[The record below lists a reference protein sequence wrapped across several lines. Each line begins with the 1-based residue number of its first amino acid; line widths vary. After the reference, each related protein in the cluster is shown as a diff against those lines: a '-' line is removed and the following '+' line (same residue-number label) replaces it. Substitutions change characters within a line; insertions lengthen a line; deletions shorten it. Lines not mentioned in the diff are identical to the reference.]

1 MATQLDDDSRRLLQL
16 GENESLPP
24 TKPLFDAQR
33 TLLAPA
39 GLLTELISEPQNR
52 LLEVSSQYFEARAL
66 HMIVDKR
73 VPDILARSGDRG
85 IDEEDVFAHNRITV
99 SLVNKKLL
107 RAYIVLFGL
116 DLYSSSN
123 QLPRYLHD
131 PNKGPLYETDK
142 ARWDWLEEEV
152 SVDALQ
158 AGNNSS
164 HGGSSA
170 YPGVF
175 GAELEKACG
184 DSKAATLIKRPE
196 HSIFG
201 IAMAVG
207 GRVFG
212 QAHLYGMPITFQGII
227 KSELRELVD
236 RAGLM
241 LRKIWDCRSQV
252 GFLEIVLPDSEL
264 D

>member
-66 HMIVDKR
+66 HMIADKR

-99 SLVNKKLL
+99 SLINKKLL

-131 PNKGPLYETDK
+131 PNKGPF
-142 ARWDWLEEEV
+142 
-152 SVDALQ
+152 VDALQ

-170 YPGVF
+170 YPGGF